1 MPPERFGSED
11 NMKKIAIITGA
22 SSGLGRE
29 FVKIINEKKNI
40 QEIWAIARD
49 QHKLDNLKAQ
59 TGKKIRTISM
69 DLSDLS
75 RIESLGQ
82 MLSGNE
88 VQICYLINNA
98 GYGKF
103 ASYDDLSVEES
114 INMLNLNI
122 NAVVAVGLT
131 CIPYMCRGA
140 HIINIASQASFQ
152 PLPYMNLYSASK
164 TFVRHYTRS
173 LHIELKG
180 RGITATAV
188 CPGWLRTNFFDR
200 ADIGA
205 SKNISSFPGMSSA
218 EKVAR
223 KAIADADRGKDQ
235 SIYSLYVNICHISS
249 KLFPQK
255 LVMAHWLRQQHI
267 DPYSRPSQQ

>member
-1 MPPERFGSED
+1 
-11 NMKKIAIITGA
+11 MKNIAIITGA
-22 SSGLGRE
+22 SSGLGKE
-29 FVKIINEKKNI
+29 FVNIINKKRNI
-40 QEIWAIARD
+40 QEIWAIARNQD
-49 QHKLDNLKAQ
+49 KLDKLKSQ
-59 TGKKIRTISM
+59 MGEKIKPISM

-75 RIESLGQ
+75 QIETLGQ
-82 MLSGNE
+82 MLSDSN
-88 VQICYLINNA
+88 VKICYLINNA

-114 INMLNLNI
+114 VNMLNLNI

-164 TFVRHYTRS
+164 AFVRNYTRS
-173 LHIELKG
+173 LHIELKD

-188 CPGWLRTNFFDR
+188 CPGWMKTAFFDR

-205 SKNISSFPGMSSA
+205 VRNISSFLGMSSA
-218 EKVAR
+218 EKVAK
-223 KAIADADRGKDQ
+223 KAIADADRGKDL
-235 SIYSLYVNICHISS
+235 SIYSLYVNICHICS
-249 KLFPQK
+249 KLLPQK
-255 LVMAHWLRQQHI
+255 FIINCWLHQQHI